1 MTYAFNNAI
10 SISSEVD
17 KGKTTT
23 MVGTYTEG
31 DMTFTVARQDDDTTD
46 ASIALDYGNAD
57 LTVGRVGARAGGS
70 LGRADAA
77 EYSHVTYKVA
87 F

>member
-1 MTYAFNNAI
+1 
-10 SISSEVD
+10 
-17 KGKTTT
+17 
-23 MVGTYTEG
+23 
-31 DMTFTVARQDDDTTD
+31 MTFTVARQDDNTTD

-57 LTVGRVGARAGGS
+57 LTIGRVGARAAGT
-70 LGRADAA
+70 LLWPCRAA